1 MWKIKDYKVDTFLLS
16 LILILGFISIITI
29 NSTSSILSNAS
40 SLAFKQGLWYLVGF
54 IIILVVLKIKNEY
67 FFRITN
73 FLYILFN
80 ILLFLLLI
88 FGTPIN
94 NAKCWFTIPGIGAF
108 QPSEFMKIIL
118 ILKLSIYI
126 NNYKLKYSDSIKNEF
141 KLIFNTFLIVLIP
154 SILTFLEPDTGNVLI
169 YFIIY
174 ITILFMSGIRYR
186 WFFIGIFSVLLLV
199 GSILV
204 IYFFNQDMF
213 ISLFG
218 TSFFLRI
225 DRLLDWK
232 NGSGYQL
239 LNGLVSIGS
248 GGMFGYGNI
257 PLYFP
262 EAETDFIFASYASIW
277 GFLGTLFILLIILL
291 LDYKIIKIGFT
302 SKQNINKYLIAG
314 IVGMLFYQ
322 QVQNISMTFG
332 LLPITG
338 ITLPF
343 ISYGGSSLICYM
355 FLVGIVLN
363 ISRENKKMLNYKHL

>member
-126 NNYKLKYSDSIKNEF
+126 NNYKLKYNNSIKNEF

-199 GSILV
+199 GSILF

-302 SKQNINKYLIAG
+302 SKQNTNKYLIAG

>member
-1 MWKIKDYKVDTFLLS
+1 MWKIKDYKVDIFLLS
-16 LILILGFISIITI
+16 LILVLGFISIITI

>member
-199 GSILV
+199 GSILF
-204 IYFFNQDMF
+204 IYFFNQDMY

-218 TSFFLRI
+218 TSFFL
-225 DRLLDWK
+225 
-232 NGSGYQL
+232 
-239 LNGLVSIGS
+239 
-248 GGMFGYGNI
+248 
-257 PLYFP
+257 
-262 EAETDFIFASYASIW
+262 
-277 GFLGTLFILLIILL
+277 
-291 LDYKIIKIGFT
+291 
-302 SKQNINKYLIAG
+302 
-314 IVGMLFYQ
+314 
-322 QVQNISMTFG
+322 
-332 LLPITG
+332 
-338 ITLPF
+338 
-343 ISYGGSSLICYM
+343 
-355 FLVGIVLN
+355 
-363 ISRENKKMLNYKHL
+363 

>member
-199 GSILV
+199 GSILF

>member
-40 SLAFKQGLWYLVGF
+40 SLAFKQSLWYLVGF

-199 GSILV
+199 GSILF

-232 NGSGYQL
+232 DGSGYQL

>member
-126 NNYKLKYSDSIKNEF
+126 NNYKLKYNNSIKNEF

-199 GSILV
+199 GSILF

>member
-16 LILILGFISIITI
+16 LILILGIISIITI

-126 NNYKLKYSDSIKNEF
+126 NNYKLKYNNSIKNEF

-199 GSILV
+199 GSILF

-302 SKQNINKYLIAG
+302 SKQNTNKYLIAG

>member
-1 MWKIKDYKVDTFLLS
+1 M
-16 LILILGFISIITI
+16 
-29 NSTSSILSNAS
+29 
-40 SLAFKQGLWYLVGF
+40 
-54 IIILVVLKIKNEY
+54 
-67 FFRITN
+67 
-73 FLYILFN
+73 
-80 ILLFLLLI
+80 
-88 FGTPIN
+88 
-94 NAKCWFTIPGIGAF
+94 
-108 QPSEFMKIIL
+108 
-118 ILKLSIYI
+118 
-126 NNYKLKYSDSIKNEF
+126 
-141 KLIFNTFLIVLIP
+141 
-154 SILTFLEPDTGNVLI
+154 
-169 YFIIY
+169 
-174 ITILFMSGIRYR
+174 
-186 WFFIGIFSVLLLV
+186 
-199 GSILV
+199 
-204 IYFFNQDMF
+204 
-213 ISLFG
+213 
-218 TSFFLRI
+218 
-225 DRLLDWK
+225 LDWK

>member
-16 LILILGFISIITI
+16 LILFLGFISIITI

-199 GSILV
+199 GSILF

-232 NGSGYQL
+232 DGSGYQL

-262 EAETDFIFASYASIW
+262 EAEPDFIFASYASIW

>member
-29 NSTSSILSNAS
+29 NSTSSIISNAS

-199 GSILV
+199 GSILF